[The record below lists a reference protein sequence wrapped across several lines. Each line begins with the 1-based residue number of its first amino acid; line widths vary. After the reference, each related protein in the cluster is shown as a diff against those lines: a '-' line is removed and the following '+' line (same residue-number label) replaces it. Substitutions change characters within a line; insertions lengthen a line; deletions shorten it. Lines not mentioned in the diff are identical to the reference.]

1 MGDGAKASAVT
12 SQVMDS
18 CSMIIKNLKLE
29 DEPQS
34 AALSLARVSS
44 NSFVRDGLAYQ
55 LQIGW
60 HFIAKF

>member
-29 DEPQS
+29 PQS

-55 LQIGW
+55 LQIRW